1 MINDENAG
9 IFRPD
14 RRATGV
20 PLGEEIHHSVAVEL
34 QHGAHHSVLEAI
46 GALWR

>member
-20 PLGEEIHHSVAVEL
+20 PLERRSTTAL
-34 QHGAHHSVLEAI
+34 Q
-46 GALWR
+46 